1 MAMNKKPKK
10 RRPFA
15 EVQNPHKLFRK
26 MTQHHTDVL
35 QNIAYA
41 LVSKRRE
48 HLANASQTNTKSNL
62 VWEISDE
69 RQKDA
74 VP

>member
-1 MAMNKKPKK
+1 
-10 RRPFA
+10 
-15 EVQNPHKLFRK
+15 